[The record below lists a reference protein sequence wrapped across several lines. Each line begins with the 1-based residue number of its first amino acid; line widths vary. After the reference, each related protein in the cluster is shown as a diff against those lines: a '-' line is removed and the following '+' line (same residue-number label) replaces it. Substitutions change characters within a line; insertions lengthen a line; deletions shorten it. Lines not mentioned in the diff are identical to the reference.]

1 MSSFANSPELIADT
15 QKGCLL
21 ADKISQLR
29 GNEQGNF
36 YFKIF

>member
-15 QKGCLL
+15 QKGYLL

-36 YFKIF
+36 YLKIF